1 MPIAYIKDIEPHTRL
16 GVWKIDEMEH
26 LDGLCPPTVCS
37 SWLREKCEARR
48 KETFAVYALLH
59 ELTGRRDL
67 IIAHKP
73 SGKPFLQTL
82 DGCTCQCQIS
92 VSHTHGYASVIISS
106 KRSVAIDIEYY
117 SDRIMR
123 IARRFLRPDEMDD
136 IVHADNALGN
146 NAALTRLLIYW
157 CAKET
162 IYKLYSDEALT
173 FQNIRVNRIAEIE
186 SEGQTVCHNLI
197 LSETRV
203 CHYTQNTEY
212 VMTYC

>member
-26 LDGLCPPTVCS
+26 LDGLCPPSVRS
-37 SWLREKCEARR
+37 LIHEKCEARR
-48 KETFAVYALLH
+48 NETFAVYALLH

-67 IIAHKP
+67 IIAHEP

-82 DGCTCQCQIS
+82 DGCTYQCQIS

-106 KRSVAIDIEYY
+106 KRPVAIDIEYR

-123 IARRFLRPDEMDD
+123 IARRFLRPDEMND
-136 IVHADNALGN
+136 ITYTGDALEN
-146 NAALTRLLIYW
+146 NSVLTRLLIYW

-162 IYKLYSDEALT
+162 AYKLYSDEALT
-173 FQNIRVNRIAEIE
+173 FQNIRVDGIAEIE

-197 LSETRV
+197 LSETMV

-212 VMTYC
+212 VMTYY

>member
-1 MPIAYIKDIEPHTRL
+1 MPIAYINDIEPHTRL

-26 LDGLCPPTVCS
+26 LDGLCPPTVR
-37 SWLREKCEARR
+37 SWLREKCETRR
-48 KETFAVYALLH
+48 NETFAVYALLH

-67 IIAHKP
+67 IIAHEP

-82 DGCTCQCQIS
+82 DGCTYQCQIS

-106 KRSVAIDIEYY
+106 KRPVAIDIEYY

-136 IVHADNALGN
+136 IVHAGNASGN
-146 NAALTRLLIYW
+146 NAALTHLLIYW

-186 SEGQTVCHNLI
+186 PEGQTVCHNLI
-197 LSETRV
+197 LNETRV

-212 VMTYC
+212 VMTYY